1 MAKDDPGAV
10 TPAAAVARH
19 LEWLEFALEAARDEE
34 IRRRGRLEKATDKNR
49 SKRTVRLGEVAA
61 EIRELAALVAGLRD
75 LQARAEDA
83 AKPTAPAASANPRRG
98 RRIASTAKPAPV
110 RRPRTSKPS
119 SASAAPT
126 ASAAPKAAAK
136 PAAKPVRRPRKS
148 GQTPPSS

>member
-75 LQARAEDA
+75 LQARAEA
-83 AKPTAPAASANPRRG
+83 VTKPKAPVASAASRRG
-98 RRIASTAKPAPV
+98 RRTASTAKPAPS
-110 RRPRTSKPS
+110 RRGRTQMA
-119 SASAAPT
+119 SASAAPAT
-126 ASAAPKAAAK
+126 SDAPDAAAK

>member
-1 MAKDDPGAV
+1 MAKDEPGAV

-49 SKRTVRLGEVAA
+49 GKRTVRLGEVAA

-75 LQARAEDA
+75 LQARADAA
-83 AKPTAPAASANPRRG
+83 AKPKTPATGATARRG
-98 RRIASTAKPAPV
+98 RRGTTTAKPAPA
-110 RRPRTSKPS
+110 RRTRTTRAAAATPTGT
-119 SASAAPT
+119 AAPD
-126 ASAAPKAAAK
+126 AAAK
-136 PAAKPVRRPRKS
+136 PIRRSRKS

>member
-34 IRRRGRLEKATDKNR
+34 IRRRGRLDKASDKNR
-49 SKRTVRLGEVAA
+49 SKRKVRLGEVSA

-75 LQARAEDA
+75 LQARAEAA
-83 AKPTAPAASANPRRG
+83 AKPTVPAPSATPRRG
-98 RRIASTAKPAPV
+98 RRSTTTPAPA
-110 RRPRTSKPS
+110 RRTRTPKPS
-119 SASAAPT
+119 SASASP
-126 ASAAPKAAAK
+126 AAPDA
-136 PAAKPVRRPRKS
+136 AAKPVRRPRRS

>member
-34 IRRRGRLEKATDKNR
+34 IRRRGRLDKASDKNR
-49 SKRTVRLGEVAA
+49 SKRTVRLGEVSA

-75 LQARAEDA
+75 LQARAEAA
-83 AKPTAPAASANPRRG
+83 AKSTVPAASAAPRRG
-98 RRIASTAKPAPV
+98 RRSTTTKPAPA
-110 RRPRTSKPS
+110 RRTRTPKAS
-119 SASAAPT
+119 SASASP
-126 ASAAPKAAAK
+126 AAPDA
-136 PAAKPVRRPRKS
+136 AAKPVRRPRRS